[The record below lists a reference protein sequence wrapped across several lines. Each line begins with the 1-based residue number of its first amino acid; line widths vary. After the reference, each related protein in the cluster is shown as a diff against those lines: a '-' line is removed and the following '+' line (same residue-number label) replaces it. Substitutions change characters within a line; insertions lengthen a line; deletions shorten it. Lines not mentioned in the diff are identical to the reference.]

1 LGACIYESPVLW
13 APSVD
18 AALQFM
24 IVWGAKQRFKKL

>member
-1 LGACIYESPVLW
+1 LVLFLGACIYESPVLW

-24 IVWGAKQRFKKL
+24 IVWGAK